1 LILHPREVG
10 VFTAIGTSATA
21 INLGFVAAAV
31 PAGLPPLA
39 ANAVGFVISFLWSFF
54 GHARWTFPSQAR
66 DVGVALQRFA
76 VVSLSSFGLTEAAYA
91 GALRWTSVDYRL
103 SLFVIIVT
111 LALGKLL
118 ASKHWA
124 FASS

>member
-1 LILHPREVG
+1 LIPRPREVG

-21 INLGFVAAAV
+21 INLGIVAAAV
-31 PAGLPPLA
+31 PAGLPPLG
-39 ANAVGFVISFLWSFF
+39 ANAVGFVVSFLWSFF
-54 GHARWTFPSQAR
+54 GHARWTFPSQGR

-76 VVSLSSFGLTEAAYA
+76 VVSILSFALTEAAYA

-103 SLFVIIVT
+103 SLFAIIVT
-111 LALGKLL
+111 LAVGKLL

-124 FASS
+124 FAPV